1 MKLLKRKKVCLKNLN
16 LSLNNSIRISIKY
29 TLKFV
34 PGMGLEPT
42 RP

>member
-1 MKLLKRKKVCLKNLN
+1 MIENTKQMKFFCRLEFEYQRFIMNV
-16 LSLNNSIRISIKY
+16 
-29 TLKFV
+29 V